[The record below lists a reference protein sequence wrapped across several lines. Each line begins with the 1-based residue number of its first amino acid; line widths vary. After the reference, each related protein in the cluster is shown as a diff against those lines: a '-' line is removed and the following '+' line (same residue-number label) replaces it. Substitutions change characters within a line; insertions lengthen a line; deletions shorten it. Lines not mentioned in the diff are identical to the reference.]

1 MFRLLLS
8 FACLLPFVSAV
19 SLHCNSPLPPKH
31 GQLMTDDHYDILL
44 SLFLDER
51 KHRMQLQ
58 QYVLNLEAK
67 VDNLSQQYNNCL
79 RVSTQQP
86 VIRADNVTQQMETK
100 YDNLVLKFESME
112 LKLKQ
117 ELATSKNKTS
127 MLEEEVVDL
136 KTANQLHTLGNV
148 QQEIQ
153 TLKAG
158 VRSLVGSNQA
168 RSKDIQS
175 MYSDLNENK
184 QRINVLESNSKSL
197 ENNQIM
203 MMDNITTMD
212 NYSRQQVMVFESNIN
227 SLEINQRVI
236 LANMKAIDNNQT
248 KLKAQI
254 HKAKEQSQ
262 EKEEYVGFTAFGAS
276 SGTRSSGYQLKFQ
289 FIKSSIGISNLSS
302 MKNNGTFICE
312 KKGLYLIVVTVMVC
326 SKGDSAFRI
335 YKNNQQYMYYFIGR
349 SDHSKEDCHSGTG
362 TAVVE
367 LHVNDALNV
376 RNVNDDVRL
385 FESYSS
391 FSAVKL
397 K

>member
-1 MFRLLLS
+1 
-8 FACLLPFVSAV
+8 
-19 SLHCNSPLPPKH
+19 
-31 GQLMTDDHYDILL
+31 MTDDHYDILL

-67 VDNLSQQYNNCL
+67 VDNLAQQYNNCL

-127 MLEEEVVDL
+127 MLEEDVVDL
-136 KTANQLHTLGNV
+136 KTSNQLHTLGNV

-153 TLKAG
+153 TLKSG
-158 VRSLVGSNQA
+158 VRSLVVSNQA
-168 RSKDIQS
+168 RNQDIQS

-184 QRINVLESNSKSL
+184 QRINVLESNTKSW
-197 ENNQIM
+197 EINQIM

-212 NYSRQQVMVFESNIN
+212 NYSRQHVMVFESTIN
-227 SLEINQRVI
+227 LLEINQRVI

-248 KLKAQI
+248 KLKARI
-254 HKAKEQSQ
+254 DKAKEQSE
-262 EKEEYVGFTAFGAS
+262 EKEEYVGFTAFGVS
-276 SGTRSSGYQLKFQ
+276 SGTRSSGYQLKFPV
-289 FIKSSIGISNLSS
+289 IKSSVGISNLSS
-302 MKNNGTFICE
+302 VQKSGSFICE
-312 KKGLYLIVVTVMVC
+312 KKGLYLVTVTVMVC
-326 SKGDSAFRI
+326 SRGDSRFYI
-335 YKNNQQYMYYFIGR
+335 YKNNKEFMEYYIGR
-349 SDHSKEDCHSGTG
+349 SDGSKEDCHSGTG

-367 LHVNDALNV
+367 LHVDDSLNI
-376 RNVNDDVRL
+376 RNVDSRSSLYENW
-385 FESYSS
+385 SS
-391 FSAVKL
+391 FSAVKIR
-397 K
+397 